1 MKALSTERKTVMP
14 SSLIDNTMKLA
25 IERAKKTMNQGIGG
39 PFGAAILDEQGEL
52 IALASNSVLRD
63 HDATAHAEINAI
75 REASKTKGTHD
86 LSGCTLITTCYPCPM
101 CLSAIVWANIKTVHY
116 GANAK
121 DAAAIGFRD
130 DMLYCLL
137 RGECA
142 EDRIL
147 ELHEADKTECLKL
160 SEDYDKRHRTIY

>member
-1 MKALSTERKTVMP
+1 MHPSPIDLAMRQAIDKAR
-14 SSLIDNTMKLA
+14 
-25 IERAKKTMNQGIGG
+25 KTMNQGIGG
-39 PFGAAILDEQGEL
+39 PFGAAILDKDGTL
-52 IALASNSVLRD
+52 IALSSNSVLRD

-75 REASKTKGTHD
+75 REASKFKGTHD
-86 LSGCTLITTCYPCPM
+86 LSGCTLVTTCYPCPM

-137 RGECA
+137 RGECE
-142 EDRIL
+142 EDHIL
-147 ELHEADKTECLKL
+147 DLHEAEKTDCLKL
-160 SEDYDKRHRTIY
+160 FEDYDKRHRTIY